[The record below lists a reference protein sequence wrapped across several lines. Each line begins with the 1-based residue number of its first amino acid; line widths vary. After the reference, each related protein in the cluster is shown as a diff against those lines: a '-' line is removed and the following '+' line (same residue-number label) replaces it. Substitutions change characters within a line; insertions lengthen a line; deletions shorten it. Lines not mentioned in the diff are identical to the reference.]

1 MLPKTRAE
9 VPFAPFAQTA
19 CMHNGSVG
27 ASYKVIT
34 GSSACAVYHER
45 VHSYDVPSMTK
56 PTLDFLATARAKLEE
71 ELRKLDEQETQLRRQ
86 QTAEAFSD
94 VMGLLAQ
101 YSALFSAKQK
111 ADIVAAVGSPRPKKV
126 VASKEI
132 APKYW
137 LPHSGDT
144 WTGRGRPPRA
154 FTAWE
159 GTAAYKEWKA
169 KHPNEKFPKFP
180 G

>member
-1 MLPKTRAE
+1 
-9 VPFAPFAQTA
+9 
-19 CMHNGSVG
+19 
-27 ASYKVIT
+27 
-34 GSSACAVYHER
+34 
-45 VHSYDVPSMTK
+45 MTK
-56 PTLDFLATARAKLEE
+56 PTLDSLAAAKAKLEE
-71 ELRKLDEQETQLRRQ
+71 ELRKLEEQEVHLRKQ
-86 QTAEAFSD
+86 QSSEAFSEI
-94 VMGLLAQ
+94 MGLLGQ
-101 YSALFSAKQK
+101 YGTLFSAKQK
-111 ADIVAAVGSPRPKKV
+111 ADIVAATGTSSPVPKK
-126 VASKEI
+126 AAAAKEI
-132 APKYW
+132 PPKYW

>member
-1 MLPKTRAE
+1 M
-9 VPFAPFAQTA
+9 
-19 CMHNGSVG
+19 S
-27 ASYKVIT
+27 
-34 GSSACAVYHER
+34 
-45 VHSYDVPSMTK
+45 K
-56 PTLDFLATARAKLEE
+56 PTLDSIATAKAKLEE
-71 ELRKLDEQETQLRRQ
+71 ELRKLEQQEAQLRQ
-86 QTAEAFSD
+86 QQAADAFGE
-94 VMGLLAQ
+94 VMNLLSQ
-101 YSALFSAKQK
+101 YGQHFSAKQK
-111 ADIVAAVGSPRPKKV
+111 AEVVAAVGASSAPRPRREA
-126 VASKEI
+126 ASKEV

-137 LPHSGDT
+137 LPHTQET

>member
-1 MLPKTRAE
+1 
-9 VPFAPFAQTA
+9 
-19 CMHNGSVG
+19 
-27 ASYKVIT
+27 
-34 GSSACAVYHER
+34 
-45 VHSYDVPSMTK
+45 MTK
-56 PTLDFLATARAKLEE
+56 PTLDSLAAARVKLEE
-71 ELRKLDEQETQLRRQ
+71 ELRKLDEQETQLRQ
-86 QTAEAFSD
+86 QQSADAFSEI
-94 VMGLLAQ
+94 MGLLKQ
-101 YSALFSAKQK
+101 YGKLFSAKQK
-111 ADIVAAVGSPRPKKV
+111 ADIAAAAGEIAPTKPKKAAKSIEV
-126 VASKEI
+126 

-137 LPHSGDT
+137 LPHSGET